1 MGLTTEAENSL
12 ATDSGA
18 LMAYVSVLQPIT
30 LQATAA
36 SAQKVISSDLNV
48 GVGDTLKFYSGTTLQ
63 ETHTVA
69 SVTGTGPYSVTLDS
83 NLANTYNSGVLVA
96 LVPESS
102 ASVGVHEVAGVTRVA
117 MAWGAAGGG
126 VINLTGT
133 PLSISVGA
141 SSKVG
146 AIAAYSALTAGTLEA
161 SEAVPPEAFTSAG
174 TFAVSSGSSTVTT
187 TA

>member
-12 ATDSGA
+12 ATDSGG

-30 LQATAA
+30 LQASAA

-48 GVGDTLKFYSGTTLQ
+48 AVGDTVKFYSGTSLA

-69 SVTGTGPYSVTLDS
+69 SVSGAGPYTVTLDS
-83 NLANTYNSGVLVA
+83 NLSNTYASGVLVA
-96 LVPESS
+96 IVPASS
-102 ASVGVHEVAGVTRVA
+102 ASVGVHEVSGVTRVA
-117 MAWGAAGGG
+117 MAWGSASGG

-133 PLSISVGA
+133 PINIAVGA

-146 AIAAYSALTAGTLEA
+146 AIAAFSALTGGTLEA

-174 TFAVSSGSSTVTT
+174 TFAVSSGSATITT
-187 TA
+187 TP